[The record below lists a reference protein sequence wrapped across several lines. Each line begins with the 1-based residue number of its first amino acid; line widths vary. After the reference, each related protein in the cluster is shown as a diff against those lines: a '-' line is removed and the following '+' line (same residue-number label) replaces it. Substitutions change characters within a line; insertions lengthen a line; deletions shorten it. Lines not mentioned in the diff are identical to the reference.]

1 MGFIVKKYYGMKLE
15 YEVDDKP
22 DFLKSSL
29 LGFQNIL
36 TAFSGI
42 IAVPLSIAAIA
53 GTNVAETSVLIS
65 AALLASGICS
75 FIQTRGIFKGKAKVG
90 IGLPTIMGTDFGF
103 VPPANAVINTMGGG
117 LAGYF
122 GATIMG
128 AFLELILSFFIKPL
142 LRFFPE
148 VVTGTVITLIGI
160 TMMPVAFDWVG
171 GGYGAE
177 NYGDPLFIGIA
188 VFTFLLIIFINHYGR
203 GFATTASVVIAMT
216 ISYFICIPLKLVD
229 FSQVAAAPWLR
240 LPSIFP
246 FGLKFDVRFVIPFI
260 AGYLV
265 TIIETVGVMKTLGE
279 VCEVDP
285 DDNDIASGVRADAI
299 GSMLSPVFGSG
310 AIQTFSQ
317 NVGLIPLTKCAS
329 KKVAIYSSFILII
342 MSLCPKFATLVSIMP
357 TPILGGAGILMFG
370 TILGSGM
377 QALSRAKFSSKN
389 LMIIAGGI
397 GVGIGI
403 TMRPDIVAKLPTVIA
418 ALFSSGISGGTIV
431 AVVLNILLID
441 KEY

>member
-142 LRFFPE
+142 LKFFPE

-216 ISYFICIPLKLVD
+216 ISYLICIPLKLVD
-229 FSQVAAAPWLR
+229 FSQVVAAPWLR
-240 LPSIFP
+240 LPSLFP

-299 GSMLSPVFGSG
+299 GSMLSPIFGSG

>member
-216 ISYFICIPLKLVD
+216 ISYLICIPLKLVD

-240 LPSIFP
+240 LPSLFP

-279 VCEVDP
+279 VCEVDL

-299 GSMLSPVFGSG
+299 GSMLSPIFGSG

>member
-53 GTNVAETSVLIS
+53 GTNVAKTSVLIS

-142 LRFFPE
+142 LKFFPE

-216 ISYFICIPLKLVD
+216 ISYLICIPLKLVD

-240 LPSIFP
+240 LPSLFP

-299 GSMLSPVFGSG
+299 GSMLSPIFGSG

-342 MSLCPKFATLVSIMP
+342 MSFCPKFATLVSIMP

>member
-216 ISYFICIPLKLVD
+216 ISYLICIPLKLVD

-240 LPSIFP
+240 LPSLFP

-310 AIQTFSQ
+310 AAQTFSQ

-342 MSLCPKFATLVSIMP
+342 MSLCPKFATLISIMP

>member
-53 GTNVAETSVLIS
+53 GTNVAETSILIS

-142 LRFFPE
+142 LKFFPE

-216 ISYFICIPLKLVD
+216 ISYLICIPLKLVD

-240 LPSIFP
+240 LPSLFP

-279 VCEVDP
+279 VCEVDL

-299 GSMLSPVFGSG
+299 GSMLSPIFGSG

>member
-142 LRFFPE
+142 LKFFPE

-216 ISYFICIPLKLVD
+216 ISYLICIPLKLVD

-240 LPSIFP
+240 LPSLFP

-299 GSMLSPVFGSG
+299 GSMLSPIFGSG

>member
-142 LRFFPE
+142 LKFFPE

-279 VCEVDP
+279 VCEVDL

-299 GSMLSPVFGSG
+299 GSMLSPIFGSG

>member
-1 MGFIVKKYYGMKLE
+1 
-15 YEVDDKP
+15 
-22 DFLKSSL
+22 
-29 LGFQNIL
+29 
-36 TAFSGI
+36 
-42 IAVPLSIAAIA
+42 
-53 GTNVAETSVLIS
+53 
-65 AALLASGICS
+65 
-75 FIQTRGIFKGKAKVG
+75 
-90 IGLPTIMGTDFGF
+90 
-103 VPPANAVINTMGGG
+103 
-117 LAGYF
+117 
-122 GATIMG
+122 MG

-142 LRFFPE
+142 LKFFPE

-216 ISYFICIPLKLVD
+216 ISYLICIPLKLVD

-240 LPSIFP
+240 LPSLFP

-279 VCEVDP
+279 VCEVDL

-299 GSMLSPVFGSG
+299 GSMLSPIFGSG

-342 MSLCPKFATLVSIMP
+342 MSFCPKFATLVSIMP

-403 TMRPDIVAKLPTVIA
+403 TMKPDIVAKLPSVIA

>member
-142 LRFFPE
+142 LKFFPE

>member
-142 LRFFPE
+142 LKFFPE

-216 ISYFICIPLKLVD
+216 ISYLICIPLKLVD

-240 LPSIFP
+240 LQSIFP

>member
-142 LRFFPE
+142 LKFFPE

-216 ISYFICIPLKLVD
+216 ISYLICIPLKLVD

>member
-53 GTNVAETSVLIS
+53 GTNVAETSALIS

-216 ISYFICIPLKLVD
+216 ISYLICIPLKLVD

-240 LPSIFP
+240 LPSLFP

-310 AIQTFSQ
+310 AAQTFSQ

-357 TPILGGAGILMFG
+357 TPILGGAGMLMFG

-418 ALFSSGISGGTIV
+418 ALFSSGISGGTIA

>member
-103 VPPANAVINTMGGG
+103 VPPANAVINTMSGG

-216 ISYFICIPLKLVD
+216 ISYLICIPLKLVD

-240 LPSIFP
+240 LPSLFP

-279 VCEVDP
+279 VCEVDL

-299 GSMLSPVFGSG
+299 GSMLSPIFGSG

-342 MSLCPKFATLVSIMP
+342 MSFCPKFATLVSIMP

>member
-15 YEVDDKP
+15 YEVDDNP
-22 DFLKSSL
+22 NFLKSSL

-142 LRFFPE
+142 LKFFPE

>member
-142 LRFFPE
+142 LKFFPE

-216 ISYFICIPLKLVD
+216 ISYLICIPLKLVD

-240 LPSIFP
+240 LPSLFP

-299 GSMLSPVFGSG
+299 ASMLSPVFGSG
-310 AIQTFSQ
+310 AAQTFSQ

-418 ALFSSGISGGTIV
+418 ALFSSSISGGTIV

>member
-177 NYGDPLFIGIA
+177 NYGNPLFIGIA

-216 ISYFICIPLKLVD
+216 ISYIICIPLDLVD
-229 FSQVAAAPWLR
+229 FSQVAAAPWIR
-240 LPSIFP
+240 LPSLFP
-246 FGLKFDVRFVIPFI
+246 FGLKFDVKFVIPFI

-279 VCEVDP
+279 VCEVDL

-310 AIQTFSQ
+310 AAQTFSQ

-329 KKVAIYSSFILII
+329 KKVAIFSSFILII

-377 QALSRAKFSSKN
+377 QDLSRAKFSSKN

-431 AVVLNILLID
+431 AVILNILLID